1 MTTIVNLD
9 NFARAETDR
18 MIAAISGVAG
28 GTNVVFHNRTFASL
42 DQQTVIR
49 ENRDTLYTVCV
60 IDISEGAALTM
71 PDGGDRYLSAMI
83 INQDHYINRVIHD
96 AGTHALAVEEHGSG
110 HVVAAIRILVDPND
124 DADLAAVNALQD
136 QITVEAAAAR
146 PFELPDYDEASFT
159 TTRNAL
165 LELSK
170 GMRGYAGCFGRRS
183 EVDPVRH
190 LVGTASGWG
199 GLPETEAY
207 YVNVQPDLPVGEYSL
222 TVGDVPVDAFWSV
235 SLYNGD
241 GFFEPNDQNRNSVNS
256 VTAVRNDDGTTT
268 VNFGGCRD
276 GRVNCL
282 PIMEGWNYLVRLYRP
297 HTEVLDGTWTFPS
310 ID

>member
-1 MTTIVNLD
+1 MSTIVNLD

-42 DQQTVIR
+42 DAQTVIR
-49 ENRDTLYTVCV
+49 ENRDTLYTACV
-60 IDISEGAALTM
+60 VDLSDGATLTL
-71 PDGGDRYLSAMI
+71 PDPGDRYLSAMV
-83 INQDHYINRVIHD
+83 INRDHYINRVIHE
-96 AGTHALAVEEHGSG
+96 AGTHALTVEEHGSDY
-110 HVVAAIRILVDPND
+110 VVVAIRILVDPND

-136 QITVEAAAAR
+136 QVSIEAGAAR

-159 TTRNAL
+159 ATRNAL

-170 GMRGYAGCFGRRS
+170 GMPGYAGCFGRR
-183 EVDPVRH
+183 EDVHPVRH
-190 LVGTASGWG
+190 LVGSASGWG

-207 YVNVQPDLPVGEYSL
+207 YVNVQPELPVGEYSL

-241 GFFEPNDQNRNSVNS
+241 GFFAPNDLNRNSVNS
-256 VTAVRNDDGTTT
+256 ITAAKNDDGTTT
-268 VNFGGCRD
+268 VHFGGTGD
-276 GRVNCL
+276 HPNTL

-297 HTEVLDGTWTFPS
+297 HPEVLDGTWTFPG